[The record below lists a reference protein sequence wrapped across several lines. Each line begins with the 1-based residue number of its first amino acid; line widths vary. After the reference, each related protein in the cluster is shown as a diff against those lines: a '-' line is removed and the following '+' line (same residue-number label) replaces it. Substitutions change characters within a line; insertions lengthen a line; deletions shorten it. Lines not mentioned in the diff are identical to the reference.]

1 MRLVNLIDDICRDQ
15 TYLQEHGTSYY
26 LETAMHKI
34 VIDTGA
40 SDAFIENARRKGID
54 LSQVDT
60 VILTHGHA
68 NHCGGLNALLELAP
82 DAVVYIRENA
92 FGAFY
97 DGDNAVSNDFI
108 LENARFIGIDP
119 ELKTKNQVHLITE
132 DTILDEE
139 LQLFTNVASDPH
151 LTSANSKLKCM
162 VDGELIQDDFSH
174 ELFLLVQTEGK
185 TILFGGCC
193 HCGVANVMATCKERF
208 QLVPDIMVGG
218 FHLMQPRYC
227 GFGKDDLVLLDT
239 VGNALKAYPTRFYTG
254 HCTGITAYNKLKAY
268 LLNNISY
275 VYCGMD
281 LITE

>member
-26 LETAMHKI
+26 LETENHKI

-40 SDAFIENARRKGID
+40 SDAFIENARRKNID

-68 NHCGGLNALLELAP
+68 NHCGGVKALLELAP
-82 DAVVYIRENA
+82 EAVVYIRENA

-97 DGDNAVSNDFI
+97 DGDNAVSDEFD
-108 LENARFIGIDP
+108 LESAQFIGIDQ
-119 ELKTKNQVHLITE
+119 ELKTLPQVRLVTE
-132 DTILDEE
+132 DTVVDEE
-139 LQLFTNVASDPH
+139 LQLFTNVEADIVK
-151 LTSANSKLKCM
+151 TSSNKKLCCK
-162 VDGELIQDDFSH
+162 VGDELVQDDFSH
-174 ELFLLVQTEGK
+174 EMFLLVRTEGK
-185 TILFGGCC
+185 TLLFGGCC
-193 HCGVANVMATCKERF
+193 HSGVVNVMAACKERF
-208 QLVPDIMVGG
+208 QIVPDIMVGG

-227 GFGKDDLVLLDT
+227 GFGKGDLVLLDT
-239 VGNALKAYPTRFYTG
+239 VGTALKEYPTRFYTG

-281 LITE
+281 LISE